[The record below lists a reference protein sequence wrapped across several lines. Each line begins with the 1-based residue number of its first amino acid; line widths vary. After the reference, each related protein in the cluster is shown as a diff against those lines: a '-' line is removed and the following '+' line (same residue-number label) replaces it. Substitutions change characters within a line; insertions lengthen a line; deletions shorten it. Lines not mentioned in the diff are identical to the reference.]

1 MNQFQIECLESSTFS
16 TTNHF
21 ARFSIGPLDPGQGIT
36 LGNSLRRVMLS
47 ELKAS
52 AITTLRISGIQHE
65 FSSLK
70 GIREDILEILL
81 NVKEIVFEGLT
92 ETLAHGFVRVKGPCV
107 ITAQDLELPTGLKII
122 NPNQYIATLSTTDTL
137 EMELGIETGKG
148 YNLVENRVTNDF
160 VDALEVDAIFMPV
173 RKVSYEVETLT
184 IPEDQAR
191 EHLIMD
197 ITTNGSLTPE
207 ESIVQASQHL
217 IKLLTPLTNPNLLN
231 SKEQTE
237 EVQFENVKIEDLN
250 LSVRAYN
257 CLKRAEINS
266 VLDLVNYPPEN
277 LRNLKNLGQK
287 SIDEIEEILASQF
300 SISLDEKDS

>member
-1 MNQFQIECLESSTFS
+1 MNQFQIDCLESSTFS

-52 AITTLRISGIQHE
+52 AITTIRISGIQHE

-70 GIREDILEILL
+70 GVREDILEILL

-92 ETLAHGFVRVKGPCV
+92 ETLTHSFVKVKGPCV
-107 ITAQDLELPTGLKII
+107 ITAQDLELPTMLKVV

-160 VDALEVDAIFMPV
+160 VDALDVDAIFMPV
-173 RKVSYEVETLT
+173 RKVSYEVESLT

-197 ITTNGSLTPE
+197 ITTNGSLTPRRKYC
-207 ESIVQASQHL
+207 SS
-217 IKLLTPLTNPNLLN
+217 
-231 SKEQTE
+231 
-237 EVQFENVKIEDLN
+237 
-250 LSVRAYN
+250 
-257 CLKRAEINS
+257 
-266 VLDLVNYPPEN
+266 
-277 LRNLKNLGQK
+277 
-287 SIDEIEEILASQF
+287 
-300 SISLDEKDS
+300 

>member
-1 MNQFQIECLESSTFS
+1 MNQFQIDCLESSIIS
-16 TTNHF
+16 PTNHF

-52 AITTLRISGIQHE
+52 AITTIRISGIQHE

-70 GIREDILEILL
+70 GVREDILEILL

-92 ETLAHGFVRVKGPCV
+92 ESLTHSFVKVKGPCV
-107 ITAQDLELPTGLKII
+107 ITAQDLQLPAMLKVV

-160 VDALEVDAIFMPV
+160 VDALDVDAIFMPV
-173 RKVSYEVETLT
+173 RKVSYEVESLT

-257 CLKRAEINS
+257 CLKRAEINN

-300 SISLDEKDS
+300 SIPLDKDS

>member
-47 ELKAS
+47 ELRAS
-52 AITTLRISGIQHE
+52 AITTIRISGIQHE
-65 FSSLK
+65 FSNLK

-92 ETLAHGFVRVKGPCV
+92 ETLAHSFVKVKGPCV
-107 ITAQDLELPTGLKII
+107 ITAQDLQLPNGLKIV

-160 VDALEVDAIFMPV
+160 VDALDVDAIFMPV

-231 SKEQTE
+231 SNEQTE
-237 EVQFENVKIEDLN
+237 EIQFENVKIEDLN

-257 CLKRAEINS
+257 CLKRAEINN

-287 SIDEIEEILASQF
+287 SIDEIQEILVNQF
-300 SISLDEKDS
+300 SISLEEDS